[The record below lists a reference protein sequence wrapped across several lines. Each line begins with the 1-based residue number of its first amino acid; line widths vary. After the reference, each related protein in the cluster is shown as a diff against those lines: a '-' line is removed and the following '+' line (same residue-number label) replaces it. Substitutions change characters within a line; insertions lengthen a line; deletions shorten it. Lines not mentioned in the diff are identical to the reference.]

1 MNDLTQLTLE
11 NYKAILAPFLMM
23 TSAATLAWA
32 LQTRF
37 SRIVQGIR
45 SLVSDGC
52 RDNIDYA
59 SSLTTQIGYLKRRSL
74 LLRNAIATLYA
85 SMCLS
90 LLSAI
95 LLALATVAE
104 LPLADAVVSTFLL
117 SLIALSIGL
126 MFALKETSQHF
137 DTLKEE
143 ITNRSRQA

>member
-1 MNDLTQLTLE
+1 MTDLSQLTLE

-37 SRIVQGIR
+37 SRIVHGIR
-45 SLVSDGC
+45 SLVSDGS

-59 SSLTTQIGYLKRRSL
+59 SSLDKQISNLTRRSL
-74 LLRNAIATLYA
+74 LLRNAVASLYG

-95 LLALATVAE
+95 LLAFATMLK
-104 LPLADAVVSTFLL
+104 LPLASAVVATFLL
-117 SLIALSIGL
+117 SLIALAIGL
-126 MFALKETSQHF
+126 LFALRETTQHF
-137 DTLKEE
+137 ISLQEE
-143 ITNRSRQA
+143 IGNRS

>member
-45 SLVSDGC
+45 SLVSDGS

-59 SSLTTQIGYLKRRSL
+59 SSLDKQISSLKERSL

-95 LLALATVAE
+95 LLAFATVANA
-104 LPLADAVVSTFLL
+104 PLASAVVATFLC
-117 SLIALSIGL
+117 SLLALAIGL
-126 MFALKETSQHF
+126 LYALRETAQHF
-137 DTLKEE
+137 VTLKEE
-143 ITNRSRQA
+143 VENRSA

>member
-1 MNDLTQLTLE
+1 MTEIGPLTLE

-45 SLVSDGC
+45 SLASDGS

-59 SSLTTQIGYLKRRSL
+59 SSLDKQIGYLKRRAL
-74 LLRNAIATLYA
+74 LLKNAIATLYG

-90 LLSAI
+90 LVSAI

-104 LPLADAVVSTFLL
+104 LALGTAIVATFLS
-117 SLIALSIGL
+117 SLIAIAGGL
-126 MFALKETSQHF
+126 FFAIAETTQHF
-137 DTLKEE
+137 NTLKEE
-143 ITNRSRQA
+143 IANRSK

>member
-11 NYKAILAPFLMM
+11 NYQAILAPFLMM

-45 SLVSDGC
+45 SLVSDGS
-52 RDNIDYA
+52 RDNINYA
-59 SSLTTQIGYLKRRSL
+59 SSLEKQIGYLQRRAL
-74 LLRNAIATLYA
+74 LLRNAVATLYS

-95 LLALATVAE
+95 LLALATVANV
-104 LPLADAVVSTFLL
+104 PLAVAVVATFLC
-117 SLIALSIGL
+117 SLIALALGL
-126 MFALKETSQHF
+126 YFALRETTQHF
-137 DTLKEE
+137 VTLQEE
-143 ITNRSRQA
+143 IENHS

>member
-1 MNDLTQLTLE
+1 MSDLTQLTLE
-11 NYKAILAPFLMM
+11 NYQAILAPFLMM

-45 SLVSDGC
+45 SLLSDGS

-59 SSLTTQIGYLKRRSL
+59 SSLEKQISNLTRRSL
-74 LLRNAIATLYA
+74 LLRNAVATLYG

-95 LLALATVAE
+95 LLAFATVAN
-104 LPLADAVVSTFLL
+104 LPLASAVVATFLL
-117 SLIALSIGL
+117 SLIALSAGL
-126 MFALKETSQHF
+126 LFALKETTQHF
-137 DTLKEE
+137 VTLKEE
-143 ITNRSRQA
+143 IGKRP